1 MLSFDPI
8 DEARRQW
15 AAHGW
20 GDAAPAMAVVT
31 SIVRVQQLLMA
42 RVDAALKPHGLTL
55 ARYEVLMLL
64 TFSRTGSLPLGKI
77 GQRLQVHPASVTN
90 AIDRLERERLVRRTP
105 HPTDGRTT
113 LAALTAKGRTVADR
127 ATVDMNDL
135 FRSLELPDLFEPLRE
150 VRVAAGDFARFSSD
164 VST

>member
-15 AAHGW
+15 RVHGW

-135 FRSLELPDLFEPLRE
+135 FRSLDLPDLFEPLRE
-150 VRVAAGDFARFSSD
+150 VRGAAGDFARFSSD